1 MTHPIISRALSESR
15 SKLREDEALTL
26 LRSYGIP
33 VPDFAVV
40 KGEEEAVKIAEAI
53 GFPVVAKVVSPQIVH
68 KTDVG
73 GVIVGINDAQ
83 GVREACRRLR
93 EVVKRVPYAEL
104 EGVLIQKMVPKGVEL
119 IVGAVYDEIF
129 GHVVAFGL
137 GGIYTELYKDISMR
151 VVPVDVE
158 DVWEMVREVKAY
170 RLLTGFRG
178 MPPRDIPAVVDIVYK
193 FSRLVEDNPEISEA
207 DLNPVIA
214 LEEGRGAYVVDARFI
229 LRISY

>member
-1 MTHPIISRALSESR
+1 MTHPIVAKAVAEGRG
-15 SKLREDEALTL
+15 KLREDEALAL
-26 LRSYGIP
+26 LKAYGIP
-33 VPDFAVV
+33 TPDYAVARD
-40 KGEEEAVKIAEAI
+40 EEEAVRAAEQIGYPVAAKI
-53 GFPVVAKVVSPQIVH
+53 VSPQIVH

-73 GVIVGINDAQ
+73 GVILGIADPQ
-83 GVREACRRLR
+83 GVRETCRRLG

-137 GGIYTELYKDISMR
+137 GGIFTELYKDISMR
-151 VVPVDVE
+151 IAPIDEQDAVE
-158 DVWEMVREVKAY
+158 MIREVKAY

-178 MPPRDIPAVVDIVYK
+178 MPPRDIPAIVDILIK
-193 FSRLVEDNPEISEA
+193 FSRLVEDNPEIREA

-214 LEEGRGAYVVDARFI
+214 LEEGKGAYVVDARFI
-229 LRISY
+229 LQI